1 MPSPRSAYVPLQS
14 AGVRLSYGR
23 STHRFDSGYTTDD
36 VERILDDLIDAP
48 TLARFGDSAGLVV
61 ALALGLGADEVEC
74 SPAGTLLLDEPCS
87 VLDARLDAVCVL
99 ISRGLTLLE
108 ALVELPPKLRRRTDA

>member
-1 MPSPRSAYVPLQS
+1 LQS

-61 ALALGLGADEVEC
+61 ALALGLGADDVEC
-74 SPAGTLLLDEPCS
+74 SPTGTLLLDEPCS